1 MKIRGQITAGKIIA
15 NIFLIIAALFY
26 IFPFYWIITG
36 SFKVQ
41 NVAIQIPP
49 EWFPKN
55 PTFQNYVDLSKSPV
69 LRWTLNSFIVSL
81 GTTALLCITASMA
94 GYALAKK
101 RFPGRT
107 ILFTVFIAAMCL
119 PKQVIMI
126 PLFTMLAKWKWIN
139 TYKALILPACAWP
152 FGIFLMRQ
160 FSQTI
165 PGELLEAARIDGCS
179 EGKMF
184 LRIALPLMK
193 PGIGALAI
201 FTFIGAWNDYFMQL
215 ILVRSTDMQT
225 LPLGIAA
232 LQAEFLTDYGML
244 MAGAAIASIPIL
256 LIFIFFQKYFTQGI
270 TMGAVKG

>member
-1 MKIRGQITAGKIIA
+1 MKNTRQFAAGKILA
-15 NIFLIIAALFY
+15 NIFLVIAALFY

-49 EWFPKN
+49 EWFPKH
-55 PTFQNYVDLSKSPV
+55 PTFQNYVDLAKSPV

-81 GTTALLCITASMA
+81 GTTVLLCATASMA

-101 RFPGRT
+101 HFPGRNL
-107 ILFTVFIAAMCL
+107 LFTIFIAAMCL

-165 PGELLEAARIDGCS
+165 PTELLEAAKMDGCG

-201 FTFIGAWNDYFMQL
+201 FTFISAWNDYFMQL
-215 ILVRSTDMQT
+215 ILIRSTDMQT

>member
-41 NVAIQIPP
+41 NVAIQSPP